1 MKNNKAKTED
11 KDLLK
16 SLMEERFLQIGG
28 GNFTLKTSADLA
40 REFGGFLE
48 VSPERITKMLLEM
61 KTEIV
66 DIDGKPFWKL
76 YTKE

>member
-1 MKNNKAKTED
+1 MKNNKAKTEE

-48 VSPERITKMLLEM
+48 VSPERITM
-61 KTEIV
+61 